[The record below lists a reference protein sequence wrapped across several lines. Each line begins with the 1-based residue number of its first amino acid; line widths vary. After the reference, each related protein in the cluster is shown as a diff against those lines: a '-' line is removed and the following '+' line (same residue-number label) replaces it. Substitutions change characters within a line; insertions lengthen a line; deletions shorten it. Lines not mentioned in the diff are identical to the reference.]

1 VSTLLIH
8 EAPSVLIDA
17 DISLLQPKS
26 QIKARG
32 YSEQTS
38 RNKVVDALDRVLADA
53 ALTATFDPA
62 SVVCDADQC
71 EPMRNGEII
80 YYDSSHFNVKGSE
93 MLSERLTEK
102 IRALI
107 G

>member
-1 VSTLLIH
+1 
-8 EAPSVLIDA
+8 
-17 DISLLQPKS
+17 
-26 QIKARG
+26 
-32 YSEQTS
+32 
-38 RNKVVDALDRVLADA
+38 
-53 ALTATFDPA
+53 LTATFDPA
-62 SVVCDADQC
+62 PVVCDADQC